1 MQVFEQ
7 FRTVVS
13 DDIDHL
19 NHVNN
24 ICYLEWIQALA
35 RAHWTSLTTKQQRQE
50 NVWVVLRH
58 EIDYKASAFLG
69 DQLHLKTYVTEC
81 EGVISVR
88 VVEIYNAKT
97 EKLLVKS
104 KTKWCMTDPKTQRPK
119 RISEAI
125 QTIFDE

>member
-7 FRTVVS
+7 FRTVIS

-24 ICYLEWIQALA
+24 IRYLEWIQALA

-81 EGVISVR
+81 
-88 VVEIYNAKT
+88 
-97 EKLLVKS
+97 
-104 KTKWCMTDPKTQRPK
+104 
-119 RISEAI
+119 
-125 QTIFDE
+125 

>member
-7 FRTVVS
+7 FRNVVS

-24 ICYLEWIQALA
+24 IRYLDWIQAMA
-35 RAHWTSLTTKQQRQE
+35 RAHWTSLTSEKQRQE

-81 EGVISVR
+81 EGVTSIR

-97 EKLLVKS
+97 EKTSS
-104 KTKWCMTDPKTQRPK
+104 KK
-119 RISEAI
+119 
-125 QTIFDE
+125 

>member
-24 ICYLEWIQALA
+24 IRYLEWIQALA

-58 EIDYKASAFLG
+58 EIDYKASAYV
-69 DQLHLKTYVTEC
+69 DDILHLKTYVSVC
-81 EGVISVR
+81 EGVTSIR
-88 VVEIYNAKT
+88 VVEIYNT
-97 EKLLVKS
+97 ETNKLLVKS
-104 KTKWCMTDPKTQRPK
+104 KTKW
-119 RISEAI
+119 
-125 QTIFDE
+125 

>member
-1 MQVFEQ
+1 M
-7 FRTVVS
+7 
-13 DDIDHL
+13 
-19 NHVNN
+19 
-24 ICYLEWIQALA
+24 EWIQALA

-104 KTKWCMTDPKTQRPK
+104 KTKWCMTDPKTQRQK